1 MAFTLGETI
10 SKELVDKLKQKYPNQ
25 LPSTIVEKEQL
36 AYTLGQQS
44 VVNYIEDLYNNH
56 VSSRST

>member
-25 LPSTIVEKEQL
+25 LPSTVIEKEQL

-44 VVNYIEDLYNNH
+44 VVNYIEVDE
-56 VSSRST
+56 V